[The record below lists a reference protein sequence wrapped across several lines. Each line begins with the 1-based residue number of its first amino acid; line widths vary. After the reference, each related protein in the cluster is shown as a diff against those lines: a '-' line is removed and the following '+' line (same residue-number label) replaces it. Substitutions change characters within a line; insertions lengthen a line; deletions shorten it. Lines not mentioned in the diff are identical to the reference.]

1 VLARGGASWPERCGK
16 LVDAAVVGAGGD
28 TCVGSNPL
36 CEETVMAKR
45 VVPLVIDVE
54 PKEVPADAALSTLV
68 PSTVPSVVTHDGKI
82 IPREAFARWRAEDI
96 PGGFDTQ
103 HATINKAGLTR
114 LSLYT

>member
-1 VLARGGASWPERCGK
+1 
-16 LVDAAVVGAGGD
+16 
-28 TCVGSNPL
+28 
-36 CEETVMAKR
+36 MAKR